1 MLPRLKIAALVFAL
15 AATAGLAAFAGTRDD
30 AGMPTS
36 QAGMAAPD
44 FTGIDRWHNSA
55 PLTLG
60 QLHGKVV
67 LVDFWTYSCIN
78 CIHTIPYV
86 KVGPEVSRG
95 NRRGRR
101 AYARV
106 SVRARRG
113 QRRRCD
119 QALRHPVSGRAGQP
133 LRHVARVRQPVLA
146 RAVPDRREREGR
158 LHPMA
163 KAGTTR
169 PRPRSA
175 ARSRRPVKARRAR
188 RARSDGPACG
198 RGAARACLPVAG
210 AHPRFASAA
219 AIIASPIARLP
230 FATSASPAPRISA
243 SSLFCPSL
251 RLPTSRVIS
260 ICSPTIACSIASR

>member
-86 KVGPEVSRG
+86 KEWDRKYRDQGLSWSACIRPSIRSSAT
-95 NRRGRR
+95 R
-101 AYARV
+101 ATSPMRSSA
-106 SVRARRG
+106 SA
-113 QRRRCD
+113 
-119 QALRHPVSGRAGQP
+119 SGI
-133 LRHVARVRQPVLA
+133 
-146 RAVPDRREREGR
+146 
-158 LHPMA
+158 
-163 KAGTTR
+163 
-169 PRPRSA
+169 
-175 ARSRRPVKARRAR
+175 RSRRTTATT
-188 RARSDGPACG
+188 
-198 RGAARACLPVAG
+198 RGART
-210 AHPRFASAA
+210 
-219 AIIASPIARLP
+219 
-230 FATSASPAPRISA
+230 ATSTGPR
-243 SSLFCPSL
+243 C
-251 RLPTSRVIS
+251 T
-260 ICSPTIACSIASR
+260 

>member
-1 MLPRLKIAALVFAL
+1 MYRAAVTTHNIAHAWLAGHIADTSAPLNGACRNPSGRRHARRPPAQENAMLPRLKIAALVFAL

-86 KVGPEVSRG
+86 KEWDRKYRDQG
-95 NRRGRR
+95 RRGRR

-158 LHPMA
+158 LHPLW
-163 KAGTTR
+163 
-169 PRPRSA
+169 
-175 ARSRRPVKARRAR
+175 RRRVRQDRGRDPRRAL
-188 RARSDGPACG
+188 AQAGE
-198 RGAARACLPVAG
+198 GAKG
-210 AHPRFASAA
+210 ATR
-219 AIIASPIARLP
+219 
-230 FATSASPAPRISA
+230 TQ
-243 SSLFCPSL
+243 
-251 RLPTSRVIS
+251 
-260 ICSPTIACSIASR
+260 